1 MEANTDTSTS
11 RNICALRVAEC
22 VHMGAELHT
31 NICGSMKVFTEMVK
45 PYREEHKDTQAYVFF
60 HTHPPLHPWGS
71 SSHRQE
77 CLPTHKCS
85 LKTKC
90 QQVHSGTC
98 KTHTGVSGHKY
109 TQVCQPTLRSAD
121 MEWHTHTH
129 AHTHPCRPYQAHHAT
144 NTGTCLPHLQT
155 YTCPCTCLQINTQGL
170 CSHSSE
176 CSPRVAPEFQG
187 CPDSQHR
194 HSPCGILRALAF
206 PQKVAPGTLQHPT
219 GK

>member
-11 RNICALRVAEC
+11 RNICALRVTEC
-22 VHMGAELHT
+22 VHLGAELHT

-77 CLPTHKCS
+77 CLPTHKYS

-98 KTHTGVSGHKY
+98 KTHAGASGHKY

-121 MEWHTHTH
+121 MEWHTHTR
-129 AHTHPCRPYQAHHAT
+129 AHTHPCRPVSGTPCHKQRHLPAT
-144 NTGTCLPHLQT
+144 PADIYMSLYMSTDKHSGLMLPLF
-155 YTCPCTCLQINTQGL
+155 
-170 CSHSSE
+170 
-176 CSPRVAPEFQG
+176 RVLPESG
-187 CPDSQHR
+187 S
-194 HSPCGILRALAF
+194 
-206 PQKVAPGTLQHPT
+206 
-219 GK
+219 